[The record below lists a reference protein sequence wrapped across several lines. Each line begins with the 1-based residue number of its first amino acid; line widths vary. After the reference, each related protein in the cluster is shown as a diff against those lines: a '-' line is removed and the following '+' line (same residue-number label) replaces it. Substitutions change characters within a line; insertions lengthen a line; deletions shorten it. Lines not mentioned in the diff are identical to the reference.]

1 MKMPSSAAADPTA
14 DPSADPTSDDSS
26 GAPAEQGYTIEII
39 VAADGTITVDVEQGE
54 DDDSESGAAS
64 GAGADDG
71 SGDSGA
77 GDDTDSGAGSPTP
90 AKNIKDA
97 LSIALDIFRN
107 NGQIAAASSP
117 DDDMQSGY
125 NG

>member
-1 MKMPSSAAADPTA
+1 MKMPASSAAADPTT
-14 DPSADPTSDDSS
+14 DPSADDST

-54 DDDSESGAAS
+54 DDDDSESGAAS

-97 LSIALDIFRN
+97 LSIALDVYRN
-107 NGQIAAASSP
+107 DGQIAAASSP
-117 DDDMQSGY
+117 DDDMQAGY